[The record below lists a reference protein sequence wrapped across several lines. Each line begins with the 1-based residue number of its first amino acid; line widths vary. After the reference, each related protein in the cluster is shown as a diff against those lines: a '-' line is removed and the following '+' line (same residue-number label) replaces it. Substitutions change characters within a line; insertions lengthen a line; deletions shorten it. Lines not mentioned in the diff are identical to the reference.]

1 MATDTGVQ
9 RWYFATLVFI
19 SGKYIQTYTDLLSL
33 VHYERKTV
41 YSSYPRLL
49 PFPRT
54 ILYSYPYF
62 PSDTYS
68 LETSRP
74 NALDFNQSRTT
85 RTRLRARKVSYQ
97 HETER
102 RAERV
107 NLLLKHMLKYA
118 LLQNKYVNP
127 PPVAKLPFNQ
137 LTSATALSLPIY
149 AKEPW

>member
-1 MATDTGVQ
+1 MEEKHQ
-9 RWYFATLVFI
+9 
-19 SGKYIQTYTDLLSL
+19 
-33 VHYERKTV
+33 

-49 PFPRT
+49 LFPRT

-85 RTRLRARKVSYQ
+85 RTRLRAGKVFYQ
-97 HETER
+97 HGTEGW
-102 RAERV
+102 AEEEV

-137 LTSATALSLPIY
+137 LTSATALSLPI
-149 AKEPW
+149 